1 VKLSGLY
8 APRWS
13 DLEGDECAAA
23 LLAVVDSLEKQDTTR
38 RARAQLHLGLYE
50 GRPVSLDSDDFFQD
64 VGRLQPLPP
73 LYNLIRSACDTAQAD
88 IAGRQKPK
96 PMFMTTGADWKARRR
111 AKKLDKFVEAQMC
124 QSQGQYADSWQ
135 LMIDCFLDSARL
147 GTGIA
152 KVFADVDAKKVR
164 VERVL
169 LWELHVDEREARY
182 GAPRNIFHGYD
193 MERDLAIETFCN
205 VDGDEDG
212 NERRRNALL
221 SAQASRATGR
231 RVVESVHIRE
241 GWKLPISDKKPGKHA
256 IAVDGCMLFEEPWTR
271 PRFPFLKLV
280 WNRQSIGYWGVGIAA
295 NGEAMQ
301 DCVSDTASRLRKR
314 IQICATK
321 RTYYNANATKRED
334 LEQGGDSELLI
345 ACQDMTQMPQEVPVS
360 PASQAEFEWL
370 NECKDGFFET
380 EGISQMTAAAQKP
393 AGVTAGVAMQ
403 TLNDIQTVRFLP
415 KARAYETSFE
425 TLGQLMCDAAKDI
438 AEQHGG
444 YLVQWPGKRFLKEL
458 DWNEVSLEEDMY
470 QIRVAPVSQFSRDPA
485 AILQIAKEF
494 RDAGEITR
502 ETYLQMVGMP
512 DFEEM
517 LGRETAESE
526 YVRDLMDRYLDSTD
540 DDELEKNGGFETPE
554 PFLANVAGAAA
565 ICIATYWEAKRD
577 QAPEFCLDLIRR
589 YIVELKG
596 VIDQAGQEAQA
607 AAAAQQQAG
616 NFLAPGAQVQ
626 TERAGASLVGGP
638 AAVAA

>member
-1 VKLSGLY
+1 VKSGLY

-13 DLEGDECAAA
+13 DLEGDECGAA
-23 LLAVVDSLEKQDTTR
+23 LLAVVDSLVRQDENR
-38 RARAQLHLGLYE
+38 KARAGAHLTMYE
-50 GRPVSLDSDDFFQD
+50 GRSVSLDSDDFFKD

-135 LMIDCFLDSARL
+135 LMLDCFLDSTKI
-147 GTGIA
+147 GTGVA
-152 KVFADVDAKKVR
+152 KVFADIDQKRVR

-169 LWELHVDEREARY
+169 PWELHVDEREARY

-205 VDGDEDG
+205 VENDEEG

-221 SAQASRATGR
+221 SAQPSRATGQ
-231 RVVESVHIRE
+231 RVVESVRIRE

-256 IAVDGCMLFEEPWTR
+256 IAVDGCLLHEEEWRR
-271 PRFPFLKLV
+271 PRFPFLKLI
-280 WNRQSIGYWGVGIAA
+280 WNRQSVGYWGVGIAA
-295 NGEAMQ
+295 NSEALQ
-301 DCVSDTASRLRKR
+301 DCVSDTAKRLKDRMR
-314 IQICATK
+314 ICSTK
-321 RTYYNANATKRED
+321 RTYFNAATVKRED

-345 ACQDMTQMPQEVPVS
+345 PCQDMSQMPQEPPVA

-370 NECKDGFFET
+370 QMNRSAVFEI
-380 EGISQMTAAAQKP
+380 EGISMMTASAQKP
-393 AGVTAGVAMQ
+393 SGVNAGVALQ

-415 KARAYETSFE
+415 KARAYETAFE

-438 AEQHGG
+438 ADEHGG

-470 QIRVAPVSQFSRDPA
+470 QIRVSPVSQFSRDPA
-485 AILQIAKEF
+485 AILEMAQEL
-494 RDAGEITR
+494 RGQGDITR
-502 ETYLQMVGMP
+502 ETYLQMIGLP

-517 LGRETAESE
+517 LNRETAESE
-526 YVRDLMDRYLDSTD
+526 FIRDLMDRYLDSTD
-540 DDELEKNGGFETPE
+540 DDELEENGGFETPE
-554 PFLANVAGAAA
+554 PFMANIPGAVA
-565 ICIATYWEAKRD
+565 ICVATYWEAKRD

-589 YIVELKG
+589 YIVELQG
-596 VIDQAGQEAQA
+596 VTAQGQEAQA

-616 NFLAPGAQVQ
+616 AFLPPGAETQVA
-626 TERAGASLVGGP
+626 RAGSELVGGGP
-638 AAVAA
+638 AAAAAA